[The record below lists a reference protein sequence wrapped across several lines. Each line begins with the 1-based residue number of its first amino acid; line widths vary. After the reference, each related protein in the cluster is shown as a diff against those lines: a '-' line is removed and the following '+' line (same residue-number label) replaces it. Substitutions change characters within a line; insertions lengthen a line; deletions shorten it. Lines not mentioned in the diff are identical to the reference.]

1 MSHFVNFRGYGVLG
15 REVEV
20 AVARI
25 THFWQVDYNGNW
37 GVEIALDTGKTV
49 LVDGFVSEVKKTLEA
64 AAASKGDQ

>member
-1 MSHFVNFRGYGVLG
+1 MSHFVTFRGYGVQG

-49 LVDGFVSEVKKTLEA
+49 IVNGFVEDVKKKLEA
-64 AAASKGDQ
+64 AAQGEKP